1 MTQEFFQTHLSY
13 TEWAT
18 LKLLDAADGLSSE
31 EATKDL
37 GSSFKSVWLT
47 LQHVY
52 YADRVWLNRLRGTP
66 HPFADEGAGP
76 DLVALRSAW
85 PSLWAELRAYAAG
98 LSAEELSES
107 FDYVNLLGQ
116 SITLARWQALT
127 HLVNHGT
134 LHRGQVMAMIRQLG
148 HQPPATDIL
157 YYYLERAK
165 EAS

>member
-98 LSAEELSES
+98 LSAVDHPGSVAGADAFGESRNAASRAGDGHDSAVGTPAARHRHSLLLS
-107 FDYVNLLGQ
+107 G
-116 SITLARWQALT
+116 
-127 HLVNHGT
+127 
-134 LHRGQVMAMIRQLG
+134 
-148 HQPPATDIL
+148 
-157 YYYLERAK
+157 
-165 EAS
+165 AS